1 MAMSRLFFVFALSLL
16 CFHPAL
22 ALDTL
27 RVGINGNMSWAGQ
40 AYGAGVTAL
49 PAQYKV
55 SQQATKVGSTPGNLI
70 DLTNL
75 ATVVPRVM
83 VKTVIDS
90 DPALLPSKLNQT
102 NQMLLDLLVGVDGIA
117 QVDTLS
123 QGILSIVLVSFSAG
137 ADLDLSTE
145 LVETTVEPLL
155 ADQVDDQGPVDA
167 GGGDSS
173 LECREES
180 KQFESSATVTEEW
193 GDCDSGLVGGVGFT
207 TECYRTICRDRDSG
221 VETQTPG
228 KLKQGKIGGAAKGLQ
243 EPGRLPEGSTTV
255 VLPVVLS
262 PQNVGRGENVAQR
275 ALGWDGRITAP
286 AVTDVSRDAL
296 NAVLIELIEPGGLE
310 DAFERKGTKGALGTF
325 IVLDLGSSIGV
336 NRIRFYP
343 RNTVQSAPQY
353 PFQNDFLRQFDL
365 LIHNGQNLVVDGTGR
380 FVPQLQDY
388 QLLLRTTE
396 NEENVVD
403 VPVSPPQL
411 VRFVRLKATSSFPY
425 EIDEVDVFGQGFI
438 ADSRYLSPVYDLD
451 GPATWG
457 NINWIER
464 FVDLGG
470 VGGGA
475 GGEEGDDGCKINTEL
490 FETATSVT
498 DDWGDCNTT
507 LPYIP
512 GIGYTTRWEC
522 YQTVCRDKTTGD
534 QIVTPGRSAK
544 IAVPRAAKPVAVADE
559 SANTIIRTRTGI
571 DPTPVLYKRKN
582 VQRVSDDEQA
592 SSLENIG
599 EQLGRDEYLSLTP
612 NLDLIPPQVW
622 DKGSIEEDLQNWSP
636 WSAPY
641 RGGELPGGTPILSP
655 GPRRFIQFSVEF
667 KNSRINATS
676 MLDQLSIE
684 YLRPPIAD
692 DLIAEIFPR
701 QVEAFESVQFT
712 YAVRAKMNIEG
723 VKGFD
728 TFRIS
733 TPTRIEGIDQIQ
745 VVAGDD
751 ESTVLAELTL
761 NADVVQDGSGLSQV
775 QLEDGS
781 RQELPYRAV
790 GAAGDTFVVAGIN
803 DRQFLVQ
810 FPPITR
816 PAAGGERLL
825 KVLFRGRV
833 LLYSTLFD
841 GQALLSSQ
849 QGSIQRITPGN
860 AAALGEEDLPAA
872 SGITVLSPAVTQGSL
887 IGAFELGPNPFTPN
901 GDGIN
906 DLLSVTYDILAVT
919 RGVAVRVEV
928 MDLSG
933 RLVRTLYRGRDLS
946 GHYDQ
951 TTSPGLDWDGLD
963 AVGGRVPPGIY
974 LLHIAVDGDARD
986 SNQIR
991 PVAVVY

>member
-1 MAMSRLFFVFALSLL
+1 MAMSRLSLIFALSLAFL
-16 CFHPAL
+16 QPAL

-27 RVGINGNMSWAGQ
+27 RVGINGNMSWTGQ
-40 AYGAGVTAL
+40 AFGAPIASL
-49 PAQYKV
+49 PAEYKV
-55 SQQATKVGSTPGNLI
+55 SQQLTEVGNAPGNLI
-70 DLTNL
+70 DLANL
-75 ATVVPRVM
+75 STVAPRVM

-90 DPALLPSKLNQT
+90 DPGLLPSKRNQT
-102 NQMLLDLLVGVDGIA
+102 NQILLDLLVGLEGVTR
-117 QVDTLS
+117 VDTLS
-123 QGILSIVLVSFSAG
+123 QDILSIVLVEFAEG
-137 ADLDLSTE
+137 TDLS
-145 LVETTVEPLL
+145 LVTALVGTAVEPLL
-155 ADQVDDQGPVDA
+155 PEEEQDTGPV
-167 GGGDSS
+167 GDGDDNN

-180 KQFESSATVTEEW
+180 QQFESSATVTAEW

-207 TECYRTICRDRDSG
+207 TECFRTICRDRDSG
-221 VETQTPG
+221 VETQQPG
-228 KLKQGKIGGAAKGLQ
+228 RLQQGKIAAAKSLQ
-243 EPGRLPEGSTTV
+243 EQEGLPEGSTTV

-275 ALGWDGRITAP
+275 ALEWEGRITAP

-296 NAVLIELIEPGGLE
+296 NNVLIELIAPGGLE
-310 DAFERKGTKGALGTF
+310 DAFERKGDKGALGTF

-365 LIHNGQNLVVDGTGR
+365 LIHDGQNLVVDGTGR
-380 FVPQLQDY
+380 LVPQLQDY
-388 QLLLRTTE
+388 QLLLRSTE
-396 NEENVVD
+396 NEDNVVD

-425 EIDEVDVFGQGFI
+425 EIDEIDVFGQGFI
-438 ADSRYLSPVYDLD
+438 ATSRYLSPVYDLE

-457 NINWIER
+457 NISWIER
-464 FVDLGG
+464 FADLGG
-470 VGGGA
+470 I
-475 GGEEGDDGCKINTEL
+475 GGEVSGQEDDGCTVNTKL

-498 DDWGDCNTT
+498 DDWGGCNTT
-507 LPYIP
+507 LPNIP

-522 YQTVCRDKTTGD
+522 YQTVCRDETTGD

-544 IAVPRAAKPVAVADE
+544 LAVSRAAKISADE
-559 SANTIIRTRTGI
+559 SSNIIVRTRTGI

-582 VQRVSDDEQA
+582 VQRVSDDEQ
-592 SSLENIG
+592 SLSLDNPD
-599 EQLGRDEYLSLTP
+599 EQLGRDEYLGLTP
-612 NLDLIPPQVW
+612 NLDLVPPQVW
-622 DKGSIEEDLQNWSP
+622 DKGSIEDDLQNWSP

-641 RGGELPGGTPILSP
+641 VGGGQPGGTPVLSP
-655 GPRRFIQFSVEF
+655 GPRRYIQFAVDF
-667 KNSRINATS
+667 QNSRINATT
-676 MLDQLSIE
+676 MLDQLAIE

-701 QVEAFESVQFT
+701 EVDAFESVQFT
-712 YAVRAKMNIEG
+712 YAVRVKMDIEG

-733 TPTRIEGIDQIQ
+733 TPTRIEGIDRIQ
-745 VVAGDD
+745 VLEGGEEAA
-751 ESTVLAELTL
+751 VLTELVL
-761 NADVVQDGSGLSQV
+761 NADVMQDESGLSQI

-781 RQELPYRAV
+781 RQTLPYRTV
-790 GAAGDTFVVAGIN
+790 SAAGDTFVVAGIN
-803 DRQFLVQ
+803 ERQFLVQ
-810 FPPITR
+810 FPQITR

-825 KVLFRGRV
+825 KVQFRGRV

-849 QGSIQRITPGN
+849 EGSIQRITPGN
-860 AAALGEEDLPAA
+860 AASLGDEDLPAA

-887 IGAFELGPNPFTPN
+887 IGSFVVAPNPFTPN
-901 GDGIN
+901 GDGVN
-906 DLLSVTYDILAVT
+906 DELTMAYDILAVT
-919 RGVAVRVEV
+919 REVATRVEV

-933 RLVRTLYRGRDLS
+933 HLVRTLYRGRDLS

-951 TTSPGLDWDGLD
+951 GTTPGLAWNGRDASGGL
-963 AVGGRVPPGIY
+963 VSPGIY
-974 LLHIAVDGDARD
+974 LLHIAVEGDARNSD
-986 SNQIR
+986 QIR